1 MRDSFWIY
9 HTTHWLLSST
19 TYLEEI
25 TFVCRVVCIYSEQEK
40 YMHTGNIHLKEFG
53 KMNSNVSQCHSGNDC
68 SGITTTLQTEPRGI
82 FWGSREGLLF
92 CQATCSYETY
102 IVCMNIP
109 YRHFF
114 LLLLYI
120 AASYSNEYPTTK
132 PNCISRLTKWRKYV
146 LCESK

>member
-40 YMHTGNIHLKEFG
+40 YMHTGNIHLEEFG

-68 SGITTTLQTEPRGI
+68 SGITTTLQSPVVFSEAAGKACCSAKQPVPMKPILCAWISCTDI
-82 FWGSREGLLF
+82 FFYYCCTL
-92 CQATCSYETY
+92 QHH
-102 IVCMNIP
+102 IPMNIQAKL
-109 YRHFF
+109 HFET
-114 LLLLYI
+114 
-120 AASYSNEYPTTK
+120 NKMTK
-132 PNCISRLTKWRKYV
+132 ICALRKQI
-146 LCESK
+146 KF